1 MARQMTKKRNYK
13 AEYRRRNQLARS
25 RGFRSYGQQRRFSP
39 KLRGPRDL
47 GRLPA
52 GARDARSDALHV
64 VGMARD
70 RGISIEEAARENQ
83 IPIHVV
89 RWWGSEALQP
99 KRGGLTQPKR
109 GDRLL
114 RVRPIIL
121 DDGDGVEF
129 VSIRGSNAAY
139 RAQQI
144 FDVQY
149 RFIEGTASEG
159 ELAGIAEKKVA
170 GRQVESDP
178 DRLEAIAEADGMDV
192 IEAYREALG

>member
-1 MARQMTKKRNYK
+1 MSRRKRDYK

-25 RGFRSYGQQRRFSP
+25 RGFSGYGQQRRFSP

-64 VGMARD
+64 VGAARD
-70 RGISIEEAARENQ
+70 RGISIEQAASENQ
-83 IPIHVV
+83 VPIHVV
-89 RWWGSEALQP
+89 HWWGGEALEP
-99 KRGGLTQPKR
+99 KRGGITLPKR

-114 RVRPIIL
+114 RVRAIIL

-129 VSIRGSNAAY
+129 ISARGSNAAY

-149 RFIEGTASEG
+149 RFIEGTASEAD
-159 ELAGIAEKKVA
+159 LAGIAGKKVA
-170 GRQVESDP
+170 GRRVESDP
-178 DRLEAIAEADGMDV
+178 DRLEAIAAAGDLDV